1 MKGLLL
7 VGAALAA
14 GGYAFFGGINDGG
27 IDRVA
32 ARPPEVT
39 YAAFARFAD
48 DIAAKPAIEGVCVD
62 RMCDHQ
68 TTAKFLVSKDPGK
81 SLTLSFRI
89 GDKEQASVT
98 ARFKPSDTASSTR
111 IHILATGTAETSQAE
126 AMKKVGQ
133 MVDKMIAYIDKDV
146 PIPTEVT
153 STTTITTN

>member
-7 VGAALAA
+7 VCAALAA

-32 ARPPEVT
+32 ARPPEAT

-48 DIAAKPAIEGVCVD
+48 AIAAKPAIEGVCVD

-81 SLTLSFRI
+81 ALTLSFRI

-98 ARFKPSDTASSTR
+98 ARFKPGDTVSSTR
-111 IHILATGTAETSQAE
+111 IHVVATGTPETSQAE

-133 MVDKMIAYIDKDV
+133 MLDKMIAYVDMDT
-146 PIPTEVT
+146 PIPAGVTTTT
-153 STTTITTN
+153 STR